1 VERLDV
7 RDWDV
12 TEPFRWQKEAGAM
25 PLQPP
30 TGPAFSKGFGF
41 LLSGGL
47 TIGQLA
53 AEDNTNCLSE
63 LSNICLRATYTIS
76 EGQFNPPG
84 WQAAPASRHEC
95 CAPVCSAAGADPNWP
110 VRPADLLR
118 RVTVSTCGRPVRR
131 IDHGRGS

>member
-12 TEPFRWQKEAGAM
+12 TEPFRWQKEPGAM

-41 LLSGGL
+41 LLYGGL

-63 LSNICLRATYTIS
+63 LSNIRLRATYTIS

-84 WQAAPASRHEC
+84 
-95 CAPVCSAAGADPNWP
+95 
-110 VRPADLLR
+110 
-118 RVTVSTCGRPVRR
+118 
-131 IDHGRGS
+131 